1 MNTKWV
7 FLGIGILLVFLGGVV
22 VTGLKSEETVLS
34 ARYEMLACEQCF
46 HMTIEKSQNEMFAGE
61 TIIPISDTVDI
72 EKMIG
77 DVALSKETVCLK
89 GRFYKYNLNVFNFSP
104 DGKKFE
110 VLSLLNGN
118 ECSGF

>member
-1 MNTKWV
+1 MNVKWIV
-7 FLGIGILLVFLGGVV
+7 SFIAILLLSLSGVV
-22 VTGLKSEETVLS
+22 VKELKSEETVLS

-46 HMTIEKSQNEMFAGE
+46 HMTIEKCQNEIFAGE